1 VTVPLVP
8 LLLLHQ
14 VLVLTAQQEALLN
27 QLVVQHVPHALQV
40 QLLIRPLL
48 HHVMLAQWVTL
59 QLRLGLKLVMHAQ
72 EDHSLMLQELRLV
85 TNALL
90 GQPSLMRV
98 RLDVMYVLRALIK
111 IRKDRRIAQ
120 AVLELLTP

>member
-1 VTVPLVP
+1 VTVLLVP

-14 VLVLTAQQEALLN
+14 VLASTAQQEALLN
-27 QLVVQHVPHALQV
+27 QLVVQHVPHVRLD

-59 QLRLGLKLVMHAQ
+59 QLGQGLKLVMHAR
-72 EDHSLMLQELRLV
+72 EDHSLMQQEPRLV
-85 TNALL
+85 TSALQ
-90 GQPSLMRV
+90 GQPSLLRA

-111 IRKDRRIAQ
+111 IRKDRRTAQ